1 MTENCIFVLEHVVHY
16 MCIPGKIEDVIILID
31 LAKIGVTEL
40 PTAAMQKMIGCLQS
54 SYKGTVY
61 RMFVLN
67 ATSLLKF
74 LWNVVAN
81 FMDPNTRA
89 KMKVFDVGNP
99 EELTSLAAPSQLLEE
114 YGGTAKMPERCWPP
128 TFPPGFREEFAT
140 KHYTVE
146 EFKKEL
152 VAKTQMMPSP
162 ELAQFV
168 RESRKGRG
176 KKGVFPKKS
185 FRLTSKIERRDSFNG
200 IIQEEIKD
208 EYKPAAP
215 LVREHY
221 SKPAKQAAED
231 SSSGS
236 GDIVPVPE
244 PVEEKKEEQG
254 EETREVKSNG
264 EREIGNDAVKSSDEI
279 KVKVIPK
286 DEHKGDNVNKAKEST
301 SLKNGNKDELPR
313 KQING
318 AKKSTL
324 LKKRQCGLRMHL
336 RDVVV

>member
-1 MTENCIFVLEHVVHY
+1 
-16 MCIPGKIEDVIILID
+16 
-31 LAKIGVTEL
+31 
-40 PTAAMQKMIGCLQS
+40 MQKMIGCLQS

-128 TFPPGFREEFAT
+128 TFPPGFREELTT

-152 VAKTQMMPSP
+152 VGKTQMMPSP

-168 RESRKGRG
+168 RDSRKGRG

-185 FRLTSKIERRDSFNG
+185 FRLTGKIERRDSFNG
-200 IIQEEIKD
+200 IIQEEVKD

-221 SKPAKQAAED
+221 SKPARQVHED

-236 GDIVPVPE
+236 GDIIHVPE
-244 PVEEKKEEQG
+244 PAEEKKEEQG

-264 EREIGNDAVKSSDEI
+264 DREIGNDAVKSSEEI
-279 KVKVIPK
+279 RVKAMPK
-286 DEHKGDNVNKAKEST
+286 DELKEDRDKSEKAKEST
-301 SLKNGNKDELPR
+301 NLQNGNKDELPR
-313 KQING
+313 QQING
-318 AKKSTL
+318 AKKARS
-324 LKKRQCGLRMHL
+324 LKSDNVDSGCTCVML
-336 RDVVV
+336 